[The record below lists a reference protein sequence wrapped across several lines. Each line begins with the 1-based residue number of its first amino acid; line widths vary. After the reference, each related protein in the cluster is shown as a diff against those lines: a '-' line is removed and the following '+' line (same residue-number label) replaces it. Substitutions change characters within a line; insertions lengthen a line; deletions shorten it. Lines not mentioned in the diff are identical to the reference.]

1 MLNALD
7 TVRNAGAE
15 AGCTFAGLVRCGMR
29 DVNVGARR
37 RRYDGRGETSMTTEA
52 HSEDDSW
59 DLTTSVGTTAV
70 AVAAIRALISSR
82 PQALISDPYA
92 QPLVDALGVEIYRSL
107 AAGIPFQ
114 DESAAHYGQ
123 AVADGIA
130 LRTRFFDDFLIEAT
144 RSGLRQVVV
153 LACGLD
159 TRPQRLTWPP
169 GVIIYELDQP
179 GVVEFK
185 VRTLAELGVADQ
197 ATVHSIGVDL
207 REDWAAILR
216 DHGFDPAQPTAWI
229 AEALLP
235 YLPAQAQGRVL
246 DTITELSSPGSK
258 LAVDWYLTYG
268 VDVEQPE
275 SDDMEDA
282 RTMVSTECVNAED
295 YLRQQ
300 GWTICTQNG
309 EERFVGAGMADRYD
323 PSVGGIHDGYYSTAE
338 L

>member
-1 MLNALD
+1 
-7 TVRNAGAE
+7 
-15 AGCTFAGLVRCGMR
+15 
-29 DVNVGARR
+29 
-37 RRYDGRGETSMTTEA
+37 MTNTA

-59 DLTTSVGTTAV
+59 DVTSSVGTTAV

-82 PQALISDPYA
+82 PEALISDPYA
-92 QPLVDALGVEIYRSL
+92 QPLVDAVGIEVYRSL
-107 AAGIPFQ
+107 AAGTPFE
-114 DESAAHYGQ
+114 DESAARYGQ
-123 AVADGIA
+123 AVTDGIA

-144 RSGLRQVVV
+144 RGGLRQVVV

-159 TRPQRLTWPP
+159 TRPQRISWPH
-169 GVIIYELDQP
+169 GVVIYELDQP

-197 ATVHSIGVDL
+197 AMVRSIGVDL
-207 REDWAAILR
+207 REDWPAILR
-216 DHGFDPAQPTAWI
+216 DRGFDPAQPTAWI

-246 DTITELSSPGSK
+246 DSITELSSAGSR

-275 SDDMEDA
+275 LDEMEDA

-295 YLRQQ
+295 HLRQL
-300 GWTICTQNG
+300 GWTVHTQNG
-309 EERFVGAGMADRYD
+309 EERFVGAGMADRHD
-323 PSVGGIHDGYYSTAE
+323 PSVGGIHDGYYSSAE
-338 L
+338 LQ